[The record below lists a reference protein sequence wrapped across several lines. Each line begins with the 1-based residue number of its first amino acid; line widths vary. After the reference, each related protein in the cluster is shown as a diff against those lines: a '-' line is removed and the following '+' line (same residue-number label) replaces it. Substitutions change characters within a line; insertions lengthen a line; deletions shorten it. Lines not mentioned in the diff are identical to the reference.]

1 LFTITAMPGNIR
13 QFRTNN
19 LGEPD
24 KLRMLLDEPPKKRGV
39 PWFWLVVTLS
49 LLLGFAAVYLR
60 HDVAAALKPKPGA
73 PLQLSAGQV
82 QVVDGDTIRVHGQQ
96 ADIRLMG
103 FSTPETVRA
112 RCDAE
117 RERGYTA
124 MRRLRAIVES
134 ADLALQPVPCACPSN
149 AEGPEA
155 CNMGRR
161 CGILRANGWDV
172 GERLIAE
179 GLALRLAC
187 NGAAC
192 PQLTQPWCDA
202 R

>member
-1 LFTITAMPGNIR
+1 MADNIR
-13 QFRTNN
+13 QIRTTT
-19 LGEPD
+19 D
-24 KLRMLLDEPPKKRGV
+24 KLGLLLEEPPKKRGV
-39 PWFWLVVTLS
+39 PWFWLMVAAVM
-49 LLLGFAAVYLR
+49 LLGFTAVYLR
-60 HDVAAALKPKPGA
+60 NDIAVALKPKPGA
-73 PLQLSAGQV
+73 PEVLSASQV
-82 QVVDGDTIRVHGQQ
+82 QVIDGSTIRLRDKPG
-96 ADIRLMG
+96 DIRLIG

-134 ADLALQPVPCACPSN
+134 TQMELQSTPCACPPKT
-149 AEGPEA
+149 EGTDA
-155 CNMGRR
+155 CNAGRR

-179 GLALRLAC
+179 GLAVRFSC
-187 NGAAC
+187 SGTSC
-192 PQLTQPWCDA
+192 PPPPTLWCDA

>member
-1 LFTITAMPGNIR
+1 MSGNIR

-19 LGEPD
+19 PGEPE
-24 KLRMLLDEPPKKRGV
+24 KLRMLLDEPPKPRGV
-39 PWFWLVVTLS
+39 PWFWLAVTLS

-60 HDVAAALKPKPGA
+60 HDVVAALKPKPGA
-73 PLQLSAGQV
+73 PLQLSAGQL
-82 QVVDGDTIRVHGQQ
+82 QVVDGDTIRVSGQQ

-103 FSTPETVRA
+103 FNTPQTVRA

-134 ADLALQPVPCACPSN
+134 AELQLQSVPCACPAN
-149 AEGPEA
+149 TEGTDA
-155 CNMGRR
+155 CNMGKR

-179 GLALRLAC
+179 GLALRLSC
-187 NGAAC
+187 SGASC
-192 PQLTQPWCDA
+192 VQPPQPWCDG

>member
-1 LFTITAMPGNIR
+1 MAENIR
-13 QFRTNN
+13 QIRTTRS
-19 LGEPD
+19 GETD
-24 KLRMLLDEPPKKRGV
+24 KFSLLLEEPPKKRGV
-39 PWFWLVVTLS
+39 PWFWLMVATVMA
-49 LLLGFAAVYLR
+49 LGFTAVYFR
-60 HDVAAALKPKPGA
+60 ADIAVAMKPKPGA
-73 PLQLSAGQV
+73 PEQLSASQV
-82 QVVDGDTIRVHGQQ
+82 QVIDGGTIRLRDKPG
-96 ADIRLMG
+96 DIRLMG

-134 ADLALQPVPCACPSN
+134 TQMELQSAPCACPPGADSCN
-149 AEGPEA
+149 A
-155 CNMGRR
+155 GRR

-179 GLALRLAC
+179 GLAVRFSC
-187 NGAAC
+187 TAASC
-192 PQLTQPWCDA
+192 PSPSTPWCDA